1 MKVRIK
7 KFSVDMEVKNAGIE
21 FQVNNNDGAHLGDCY
36 ITKTGLIWCQGRT
49 LKANGVPVTWDEFIR
64 WMED

>member
-21 FQVNNNDGAHLGDCY
+21 FQVNSNDGAHLGDCY
-36 ITKTGLIWCQGRT
+36 ITKKGLIWCQGRR
-49 LKANGVPVTWDEFIR
+49 LKANGVTVTWDEFIR